1 MKGKLVEIGRIE
13 NVNERKEALKNLEV
27 DLRVEGEE
35 VTVRM
40 NKKFRGEIVAGVIN
54 EIGP

>member
-1 MKGKLVEIGRIE
+1 MKGKLVEIGRVE
-13 NVNERKEALKNLEV
+13 NVNERKVALKNLEV